1 MYGSVMNVPK
11 CRAKNGNVICGIE
24 CFGMRGNMERQWEAA
39 DRLRVL
45 NRDVIKYMAMFTM
58 LLNHIGHMFLTG
70 GTPFHEILEDVGFF
84 TAPVM
89 CYFMVEGYAYTR
101 SKARYGL
108 RLFLFAVLS
117 QIPFELAFGQRGLN
131 MIYTLFC
138 CFLILVVMEKVSSP
152 VLQAGCVMFLILAT
166 VNGDWPIVAPLLTF
180 LLCRSGGDRRKQA
193 VSFGVVYLLF
203 SVLNTQNYMSGQQ
216 GAWTVY
222 TVVHAALSGVGIL
235 VAALTVLVF
244 YNGERAEKGRNF
256 SKWFFYIFYPAHLL
270 VLYMM
275 KEGLH
280 KIQF

>member
-1 MYGSVMNVPK
+1 
-11 CRAKNGNVICGIE
+11 
-24 CFGMRGNMERQWEAA
+24 MERQWEAA

-45 NRDVIKYMAMFTM
+45 NRDVMKYRAMFTM

-244 YNGERAEKGRNF
+244 YNGGRAEKGRNF

>member
-1 MYGSVMNVPK
+1 
-11 CRAKNGNVICGIE
+11 
-24 CFGMRGNMERQWEAA
+24 
-39 DRLRVL
+39 
-45 NRDVIKYMAMFTM
+45 
-58 LLNHIGHMFLTG
+58 
-70 GTPFHEILEDVGFF
+70 
-84 TAPVM
+84 
-89 CYFMVEGYAYTR
+89 
-101 SKARYGL
+101 
-108 RLFLFAVLS
+108 
-117 QIPFELAFGQRGLN
+117 
-131 MIYTLFC
+131 
-138 CFLILVVMEKVSSP
+138 
-152 VLQAGCVMFLILAT
+152 MFLILAT